1 MFTAS
6 RDLDFARPLPGL
18 TRPAGATSGQPCRA
32 GGILRL
38 AAVLGLLAL
47 GLPGT
52 ASAQALGTMQV
63 TARVVPATVGWTG
76 LSEAGV
82 AARSAAV
89 GQPGSALIRRGRL
102 VRATAEIQPTS
113 GRSGG
118 PRLLIVTIQHP
129 HN

>member
-6 RDLDFARPLPGL
+6 RDLDCARPLPSL
-18 TRPAGATSGQPCRA
+18 TRPAGATLGQPCRA

-63 TARVVPATVGWTG
+63 TARVVPGTVGWTG
-76 LSEAGV
+76 LAEAGV

-89 GQPGSALIRRGRL
+89 RQPGSALIRRGRL
-102 VRATAEIQPTS
+102 VCATAEIKPSS